1 MTTKTSR
8 LSFEILEYNFEVIN
22 KISKNGNDFAMMWNR
37 YLASSGWQEED
48 YEDEVTRRMYSKA
61 N

>member
-8 LSFEILEYNFEVIN
+8 LSFEIVEYHFEMLN
-22 KISKNGNDFAMMWNR
+22 KLATSGSDFAKMWTR
-37 YLASSGWQEED
+37 YLKGSGWQEED